1 MVLLSIR
8 RHFAG
13 HQKLPRNVRGLA
25 NARVA
30 GAVTFDTFCGRKE
43 WEDVEYDYVRS
54 MLDKVADHIVCSNHK
69 TMRQCEP
76 TAKVLTHG
84 LLDALKV
91 YASLPRPRGFKSFF
105 VPASSTAPHV
115 PFCSPPKTFCKVFVG
130 DGTRYMLRD
139 PEDDVKEAHQLIKAV
154 LGKTVSFPRD
164 DDFHSHLSVDASL
177 KDLIAKFFGGDEV
190 GTVPDEIADGE
201 EDDELEYGFAA
212 KHFGVPL
219 LDTTPLLDMPEDES
233 TSLVPLSQHSRASR
247 RRTSRRCASSRRRTS
262 SGCEDAS
269 SSQEV
274 QRGVCSV

>member
-105 VPASSTAPHV
+105 VPASSTAPQNI
-115 PFCSPPKTFCKVFVG
+115 
-130 DGTRYMLRD
+130 L
-139 PEDDVKEAHQLIKAV
+139 Q
-154 LGKTVSFPRD
+154 
-164 DDFHSHLSVDASL
+164 SV
-177 KDLIAKFFGGDEV
+177 
-190 GTVPDEIADGE
+190 
-201 EDDELEYGFAA
+201 
-212 KHFGVPL
+212 
-219 LDTTPLLDMPEDES
+219 
-233 TSLVPLSQHSRASR
+233 
-247 RRTSRRCASSRRRTS
+247 CW
-262 SGCEDAS
+262 
-269 SSQEV
+269 
-274 QRGVCSV
+274 

>member
-43 WEDVEYDYVRS
+43 EWEEVENDYVRS
-54 MLDKVADHIVCSNHK
+54 MLDKVADRIVCSNHK

-105 VPASSTAPHV
+105 VPASCTAPHV
-115 PFCSPPKTFCKVFVG
+115 PFCSSLKTICTVFLHVAPTVNYVRKWFHKALIQLTSDEEKLKEDLVVLDAHSKAVQG
-130 DGTRYMLRD
+130 ARYILR

-154 LGKTVSFPRD
+154 PGKTVSFPRD
-164 DDFHSHLSVDASL
+164 DHLTMDASS
-177 KDLIAKFFGGDEV
+177 KDPIAKFFRWR
-190 GTVPDEIADGE
+190 ISW
-201 EDDELEYGFAA
+201 YG
-212 KHFGVPL
+212 
-219 LDTTPLLDMPEDES
+219 
-233 TSLVPLSQHSRASR
+233 SR
-247 RRTSRRCASSRRRTS
+247 
-262 SGCEDAS
+262 
-269 SSQEV
+269 
-274 QRGVCSV
+274 